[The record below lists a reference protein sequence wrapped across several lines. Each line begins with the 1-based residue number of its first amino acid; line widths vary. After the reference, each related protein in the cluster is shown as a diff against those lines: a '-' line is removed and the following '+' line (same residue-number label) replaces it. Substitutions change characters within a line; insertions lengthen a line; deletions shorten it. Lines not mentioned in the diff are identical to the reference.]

1 VSLHVSGSRKSAV
14 GQDARADDAWRLP
27 AVKQAVRQTVSEPGH
42 PLDSTVR
49 AEYESRMRH
58 SFADVRVHSDDRA
71 GWSALALGAEAY
83 TVGRHI
89 VFAPRCYRPQQSAG
103 RGLIAHELAHVRHER
118 QPVASP
124 LRVADAGEHG
134 SQSVIAPE
142 PGTVHRS
149 LLGATLGG
157 LGGAALGAVG
167 GALVG
172 SLLGPAGA
180 IVGGILGGLVGGLAG
195 LIAGETAT
203 ADVRPLNAVERREAR
218 KVFADSIDYDRVRL
232 GESAVMGSGQNART
246 PFETIYF
253 PPGAQADTNFI
264 PWLIHELTH
273 VWQTQHGISV
283 VTKLWWALH
292 AITGNPYDYGDEQG
306 LKDAAKK
313 GRRFRDFNTE
323 QQGDICRNYY
333 IALEA
338 GQDTSAFEPFILD
351 VQGLPRDATPTRPGD
366 FPTTT
371 PTIA

>member
-1 VSLHVSGSRKSAV
+1 
-14 GQDARADDAWRLP
+14 
-27 AVKQAVRQTVSEPGH
+27 
-42 PLDSTVR
+42 
-49 AEYESRMRH
+49 M
-58 SFADVRVHSDDRA
+58 
-71 GWSALALGAEAY
+71 
-83 TVGRHI
+83 
-89 VFAPRCYRPQQSAG
+89 VFAPGCYRPQQSQG
-103 RGLIAHELAHVRHER
+103 RALIAHELAHVRQDR
-118 QPVASP
+118 QPVPSP
-124 LRVADAGEHG
+124 LRVADVREHG
-134 SQSVIAPE
+134 SRSVMAPE

-157 LGGAALGAVG
+157 IGGAALGAVG

-203 ADVRPLNAVERREAR
+203 ADVRPLNAVERGEAH
-218 KVFADSIDYDRVRL
+218 KVFGDSIDYDRVRL
-232 GESAVMGSGQNART
+232 GESAIMGAGENART

-253 PPGAQADTNFI
+253 PPGAQADAGFI

-292 AITGNPYDYGDEQG
+292 AITGNPYDYGDEKG
-306 LKDAAKK
+306 LKEAAAK

-333 IALEA
+333 VALKA
-338 GQDTSAFEPFILD
+338 GRDTSAFEPFILD
-351 VQGLPRDATPTRPGD
+351 VQGLPRDATPTRAGD

-371 PTIA
+371 SNIA